1 MSIPQHLRY
10 TKDHEWVSVDG
21 NIATVGITHYAQ
33 DQLGDIVF
41 VDIDT
46 VGRSLAAEAVF
57 GSVEAVKTVS
67 DLFLPVSGT
76 ILEKNTAID
85 DSPETVNADP
95 YGEGWMVR
103 VEMSDP
109 AQVEGL
115 LDAAAYAALI
125 GE

>member
-57 GSVEAVKTVS
+57 GNVEAVKTVS

>member
-46 VGRSLAAEAVF
+46 VGRKLAAEAVF

-76 ILEKNTAID
+76 ILEKNAAID
-85 DSPETVNADP
+85 ASPETVNADP

-103 VEMSDP
+103 VEMDDP
-109 AQVEGL
+109 AQVQGL
-115 LDAAAYAALI
+115 LDAEAYRALI